1 MILITDSNIIF
12 SALLKPESLI
22 AKIIREEKKFQF
34 FAPDYLLVEFDRYR
48 QIIEE
53 KSNFTPNG
61 FREEWKIIRSRIKI
75 IDSSHI
81 PRDIFDKSFEIV
93 KDIDEWDVY
102 FVALYFQ
109 TGHKIWT
116 GDKILING
124 LKEKGYNI
132 CVTTDDLKSK
142 LYKKD

>member
-1 MILITDSNIIF
+1 LHC
-12 SALLKPESLI
+12 
-22 AKIIREEKKFQF
+22 
-34 FAPDYLLVEFDRYR
+34 LLVTAQLFKDEFATIFPRRRGVKYGG
-48 QIIEE
+48 QFAHQYAFPAAFAAQ
-53 KSNFTPNG
+53 NCNG

-102 FVALYFQ
+102 FVALHFQ

>member
-1 MILITDSNIIF
+1 MVKCCKKNDTYPDSNIIF

-61 FREEWKIIRSRIKI
+61 FREEW
-75 IDSSHI
+75 
-81 PRDIFDKSFEIV
+81 IF
-93 KDIDEWDVY
+93 
-102 FVALYFQ
+102 
-109 TGHKIWT
+109 
-116 GDKILING
+116 LIN
-124 LKEKGYNI
+124 L
-132 CVTTDDLKSK
+132 LR
-142 LYKKD
+142 

>member
-61 FREEWKIIRSRIKI
+61 FREEWAYFFRNEFPIMERFITNFCSRNIKKFSFR
-75 IDSSHI
+75 IDQ
-81 PRDIFDKSFEIV
+81 RNF
-93 KDIDEWDVY
+93 
-102 FVALYFQ
+102 
-109 TGHKIWT
+109 
-116 GDKILING
+116 
-124 LKEKGYNI
+124 
-132 CVTTDDLKSK
+132 
-142 LYKKD
+142 